1 MTDRSTLRVG
11 MPWHTLGHGNLGV
24 DALTRAN
31 IAIVKAA
38 ADRIGR
44 DVELVTLCSFGQVAE
59 DNIPPGV
66 TVGPQPRL
74 KPLLTGKSEYLSVLK
89 RCDLVLD
96 IGEGDSWADI
106 YGGKRFAFHAG
117 TKVAALMLG
126 KPLVLAPQTIGPFDG
141 GISRRIANAVMNRAT
156 AVFTRDALSTR
167 YVAEQNL
174 RCETAEFIDVAFRLP
189 FTPQAKGGERPR
201 VGLNVSGLLYRGGY
215 SGRNELG
222 MKLDYAEFTHQLIEQ
237 FQAKGAEI
245 HLVPHVVGEHGSN
258 DNDRAVV
265 PDLLARFPD
274 LKVQD
279 TFVDASAAKSFMSGL
294 DFVVGGRMHACIGAF
309 SARTPVV
316 PIAYSRKFNGLFGT
330 LGYAHFVDGKAVDTA
345 DAVAQTM
352 DCFDRRDV
360 LAGDI
365 DKGLVIAAER
375 LDAYEARLAAILGG
389 LPD

>member
-1 MTDRSTLRVG
+1 MPDRSPLRVG
-11 MPWHTLGHGNLGV
+11 LPWHTLGHGNLGV

-38 ADRIGR
+38 AERICR
-44 DVELVTLCSFGQVAE
+44 EVELVTLCSFGQVGEA
-59 DNIPPGV
+59 NVPPGV
-66 TVGPQPRL
+66 TVGPQPRI
-74 KPLLTGKSEYLSVLK
+74 KPLLAGKSDYLAALR

-117 TKVAALMLG
+117 TKIAALALG

-141 GISRRIANAVMNRAT
+141 AISRRVANAVMNRAT

-167 YVAEQNL
+167 FVAEQNL
-174 RCETAEFIDVAFRLP
+174 DCETAEFIDVAFRLP
-189 FTPQAKGGERPR
+189 FVQQPRGGDRPR

-222 MKLDYAEFTHQLIEQ
+222 MKLNYAEFTHQLI
-237 FQAKGAEI
+237 ASLHARGAEI
-245 HLVPHVVGEHGSN
+245 HLVPHVIGEAGSN
-258 DNDRAVV
+258 DNDRSVV
-265 PDLLARFPD
+265 PVLLERFPD

-279 TFVDASAAKSFMSGL
+279 TFADASAAKSFMSGL

-330 LGYAHFVDGKAVDTA
+330 LGYGHFVDGKAVDTA
-345 DAVAQTM
+345 EAVAQTLACY
-352 DCFDRRDV
+352 DKREI

-365 DKGLVIAAER
+365 DKGLVIAAQR
-375 LDAYEARLAAILGG
+375 LDAYEARLAAILAG
-389 LPD
+389 LA